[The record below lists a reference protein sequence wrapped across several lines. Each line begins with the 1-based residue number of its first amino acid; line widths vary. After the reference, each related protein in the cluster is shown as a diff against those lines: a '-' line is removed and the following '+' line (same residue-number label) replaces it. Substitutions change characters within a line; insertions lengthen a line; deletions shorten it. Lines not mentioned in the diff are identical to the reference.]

1 MKRTPQ
7 TRERRND
14 QFPRR
19 PKHANQV
26 GLHSAETVPFLV
38 NLGGWFYDRHNPRSA
53 RRSDLSSMHLTDVC
67 RRHEPFSG
75 LDVFDSVRRCGAGMT
90 AAGTRTRPVCP
101 RYSRVR
107 AAITMSMDDRT
118 MAARLNRQM
127 L

>member
-53 RRSDLSSMHLTDVC
+53 RRSDLSSMCISPMFVGVTSRFQASMCSTAFVDV
-67 RRHEPFSG
+67 
-75 LDVFDSVRRCGAGMT
+75 
-90 AAGTRTRPVCP
+90 
-101 RYSRVR
+101 
-107 AAITMSMDDRT
+107 
-118 MAARLNRQM
+118 ARG
-127 L
+127 